1 MDASTLRLGFLI
13 GVIGLISVLLW
24 RDRENVERKGIL
36 FFRRTQRGIDLIDRI
51 AKKTPKFWNVYAWTG
66 VVAAFASMILITVV
80 LGRGILDTVLSGVPS
95 ESFGLVAPGTG
106 SSVSTQPGVT
116 FVPAEYWFIS
126 IAVIMVVH
134 ELSHGIIARLE
145 DFEINS
151 VGVLVLGIIPGA
163 FVEPKG
169 ENMLPNGDD
178 EQEENENEDGEEGMA
193 APWDQGDWK
202 SRLKVL
208 SAGSFANYVTAFIFL
223 AAFFGASN
231 LMASPGE
238 VNYQA
243 QASFPA
249 AEAGMNQGRLL
260 AFNGSEIDNI
270 TEFTRSA
277 DSIKANETY
286 NLVTSEGEFNVTAT
300 SREGV
305 EGDSG
310 YIGVRFSPFT
320 PLENWFASLLQIIA
334 VLNLGIGMFNMLPA
348 KPLDGGHII
357 DTVVERFIGD
367 EGRRYVNIW
376 SLAVILILAGVL
388 VYSIFGPF

>member
-1 MDASTLRLGFLI
+1 MDTSTLRLGFLV
-13 GVIGLISVLLW
+13 GVLALIGLLLW

-36 FFRRTQRGIDLIDRI
+36 FFRRTQKGIDLIDRI

-80 LGRGILDTVLSGVPS
+80 LGRGILNTVLTGVPS

-106 SSVSTQPGVT
+106 STVSTQPGVT

-151 VGVLVLGIIPGA
+151 VGVLVLGVIPGA
-163 FVEPKG
+163 FVEPEG
-169 ENMLPNGDD
+169 ENMLPSGDEEEKGEVDD
-178 EQEENENEDGEEGMA
+178 EKGMA

-238 VNYQA
+238 INYQA
-243 QASFPA
+243 QEGFPA
-249 AEAGMNQGRLL
+249 AETGMNQGRLL
-260 AFNGSEIDNI
+260 EFNGSEIDNI
-270 TEFTRSA
+270 TEFARSA
-277 DSIKANETY
+277 DSINANETY

-348 KPLDGGHII
+348 KPLDGGHIV

-367 EGRRYVNIW
+367 DGRRYVNIW
-376 SLAVILILAGVL
+376 SLAVILILVGVL